1 MADDSNNMNEG
12 VGLPEDLRRLMARA
26 EEDASSGEE
35 YDPDA
40 PDETGEEEAEEE
52 EDEDDWEDD

>member
-52 EDEDDWEDD
+52 EEI